1 MNMQNK
7 WLAMPI
13 AMTITMA
20 FMTAGFAEEPGE
32 LAEQFNEDS
41 TIFIENQQEFEVEME
56 EARVRLEAAAREIAE
71 LSSEMVIP
79 FSENFIDEV
88 HMGHRR
94 AMLGI
99 NIGGVSDDDQSNGVT
114 IRGVT
119 PDGPADE
126 AGLKTGD
133 VLVSINGEP
142 LSADSSGKSLN
153 KLLSAMGDV
162 EAGDVV
168 SVQYDRDGSTLN
180 ADIVADV
187 LEPGVFTFALGD
199 DDEFKFSMHNQ
210 MKNMHVRPF
219 GEGPFTWHLARHW
232 GSMELVDLTPELGKY
247 FGTDEGVLVV
257 RAPKDEALQL
267 KDGDVILNID
277 KREPESPEHALR
289 ILRSYSPGESL
300 EIQVMRQKRRRT
312 LEILMP
318 DRRDEAAI
326 RPDLSLRPS
335 KLERRVIRL
344 RRPPI
349 DT

>member
-1 MNMQNK
+1 MAMMTFTASV
-7 WLAMPI
+7 LAQQADQDDNEQKLQRI
-13 AMTITMA
+13 DDLAVQIDEDAMILV
-20 FMTAGFAEEPGE
+20 E
-32 LAEQFNEDS
+32 NE
-41 TIFIENQQEFEVEME
+41 QEFEVEME
-56 EARVRLEAAAREIAE
+56 EARVRLEEAAREIAE
-71 LSSEMVIP
+71 LTSEMVVP
-79 FSENFIDEV
+79 FMDDFIDGV

-99 NIGGVSDDDQSNGVT
+99 NIGGVSDDGPSNGVA

-142 LSADSSGKSLN
+142 LSADTSGKSLN

-162 EAGDVV
+162 DAGDVV

-180 ADIVADV
+180 ADIVADL

-199 DDEFKFSMHNQ
+199 DDEFKFSMNNQ
-210 MKNMHVRPF
+210 MPNIHVRPF

-232 GSMELVDLTPELGKY
+232 GRMELVDLTPELGKY
-247 FGTDEGVLVV
+247 FGTDEGVVVV
-257 RAPKDEALQL
+257 RAPKNEALQL

-300 EIQVMRQKRRRT
+300 EIQVMRHKRRRT
-312 LEILMP
+312 LEISVP
-318 DRRDEAAI
+318 DRSDEAAI
-326 RPDLSLRPS
+326 RPDITLRPS
-335 KLERRVIRL
+335 MHERRVIRL
-344 RRPPI
+344 RKPP
-349 DT
+349 TET